1 MNASPVACWFLED
14 DKKKFIRF
22 QRMDESRA
30 VKWYVVEDV
39 GIPGISD
46 ISYLYVPGEDIIKS
60 LEQLLNA
67 AILVQKN
74 KIMEDLQR
82 QTMQL
87 ISTFGKM
94 KEKKNEPI

>member
-14 DKKKFIRF
+14 EKRKYVRF
-22 QRMDESRA
+22 QKMDESKA
-30 VKWYVVEDV
+30 TKWYVVEDV

-46 ISYLYVPGEDIIKS
+46 ISYLYAPDEETTKN

-82 QTMQL
+82 QTMNI

-94 KEKKNEPI
+94 KEEKK